1 MYSGKEDFFYE
12 RVSLAFP
19 IDSPWIKY
27 FDIEIKKIVRAG
39 LIKRWKQVSRSEV
52 APWHSPYPMQ
62 VYWPQADECTAGIT
76 AGEGVTGVVTVTD
89 MQVGWVVEELVY
101 FS

>member
-1 MYSGKEDFFYE
+1 MTMLLVGLVQYMIRYLKMYSGKEDFFYE

-52 APWHSPYPMQ
+52 APWHFLSY
-62 VYWPQADECTAGIT
+62 AGILAT
-76 AGEGVTGVVTVTD
+76 SG
-89 MQVGWVVEELVY
+89 
-101 FS
+101 